1 MTKIA
6 SRPPCWRLHNIT
18 SASRRTCSYGTLR
31 LKRSNM
37 QMSANIQVPEDRDA
51 KITRLEKKVGEMG
64 DMRIGMMDT
73 DRRLKES

>member
-1 MTKIA
+1 MNKGIFC
-6 SRPPCWRLHNIT
+6 SCFFLPCFIRKT
-18 SASRRTCSYGTLR
+18 AGFG
-31 LKRSNM
+31 

>member
-1 MTKIA
+1 
-6 SRPPCWRLHNIT
+6 
-18 SASRRTCSYGTLR
+18 
-31 LKRSNM
+31 
-37 QMSANIQVPEDRDA
+37 MSANIQVPEDRDA